1 MATPTLRI
9 LLPTQV
15 ESLGVPAL
23 RPASGS
29 GAAASKG
36 PPAVADTKRAFME
49 NFRRPLPGLYNNV
62 IQELLVQQHL
72 FRWNADYK
80 YSEVE
85 ALVICNIFDQVEA
98 LGICNIF
105 DQVLDGL
112 PEGEREAVFDA
123 YIRALQQDPG
133 KYRTDASRLEAWAK
147 GLSSPADIKP
157 DPNGDD
163 VQQAL
168 ARVASAVAGKSFLY
182 TKFFAVGLF
191 RLLELS
197 GAKDP
202 KSLSALVS
210 SLGVP
215 SERVNA
221 DLLTYKGVLTKLQGA
236 KDIMKE
242 FIERERKKKAERD
255 AARAAA
261 ANDGA
266 NSSQPADVQA

>member
-1 MATPTLRI
+1 M
-9 LLPTQV
+9 QV
-15 ESLGVPAL
+15 TAFAQ
-23 RPASGS
+23 R
-29 GAAASKG
+29 AAASQAACSVRPRRQALAAISRQQQQPRRLRAATICSAV
-36 PPAVADTKRAFME
+36 PPPVSETKRAFLE
-49 NFRRPLPGLYNNV
+49 SFRKPLPSLYSTV

-72 FRWNADYK
+72 FRFNSKYQ
-80 YSEVE
+80 YSE
-85 ALVICNIFDQVEA
+85 VEA

-112 PEGEREAVFDA
+112 PEAEREAVFDA
-123 YIRALQQDPG
+123 YIRALQQDPA
-133 KYRTDASRLEAWAK
+133 KYRADAAKLEAWAQ

-157 DPNGDD
+157 DANGDE
-163 VQQAL
+163 VQRAL
-168 ARVASAVAGKSFLY
+168 AEVASAVSSGKFLY

-202 KSLSALVS
+202 KSLSALVG

-236 KDIMKE
+236 KEIMKE
-242 FIERERKKKAERD
+242 FIERERKKRD
-255 AARAAA
+255 ERAAA
-261 ANDGA
+261 KAAKESAAGG
-266 NSSQPADVQA
+266 QTADVQA

>member
-1 MATPTLRI
+1 MVA
-9 LLPTQV
+9 
-15 ESLGVPAL
+15 
-23 RPASGS
+23 
-29 GAAASKG
+29 AAASKG
-36 PPAVADTKRAFME
+36 PPAVSDTKRAFME
-49 NFRRPLPGLYNNV
+49 NFRKPLPGLYNNV

-80 YSEVE
+80 YSE
-85 ALVICNIFDQVEA
+85 VEA

-123 YIRALQQDPG
+123 YIRALQQDPA
-133 KYRTDASRLEAWAK
+133 KYRADAARLEAWAK

-255 AARAAA
+255 AARASA